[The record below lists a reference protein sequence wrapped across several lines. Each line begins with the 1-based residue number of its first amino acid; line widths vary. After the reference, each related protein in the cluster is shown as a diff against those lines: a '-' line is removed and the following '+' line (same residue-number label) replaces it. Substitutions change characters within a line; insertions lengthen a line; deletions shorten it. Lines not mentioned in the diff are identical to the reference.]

1 MEQNNN
7 NGMPNF
13 QQPQQP
19 NYQQPVNTVYVQQ
32 QPAKP
37 KNTLGTAGFVLAL
50 CGLVLCWVPI
60 LNWILWILGTV
71 FSVIGIFKTPKG
83 LAIAGT
89 VISGLM
95 LIVDIVL
102 AAWVAHL
109 ASGLLG

>member
-19 NYQQPVNTVYVQQ
+19 SYQQPVNTIYVQQ
-32 QPAKP
+32 QPEKP
-37 KNTLGTAGFVLAL
+37 KNTMGTAGFVLAL

-60 LNWILWILGTV
+60 LNWILWILGAV
-71 FSVIGIFKTPKG
+71 FSVIGIFRTPKG

-89 VISGLM
+89 AISAIM
-95 LIVDIVL
+95 LIVNIL
-102 AAWVAHL
+102 LMAWVGHVAR
-109 ASGLLG
+109 GLFG